1 MSRPLGVGK
10 WRIGVECCGFRVTRV
25 RPTPVLPCI
34 AVEARHL
41 RTGARFL
48 HLAADDPEDLFAI
61 AVRTPPPDDT
71 GVPHILEHS
80 VLGGSRKYPVKDP
93 FVEMLKMSMATFINA
108 MTYPDRTVYPVA
120 STVKKDFFNLADVYF
135 DAVFHPNISP
145 LTLDQE
151 GHHLEFV
158 RPGDVGSPLTIK
170 GIVYNEMK
178 GAYSDL
184 DSVVDRISTRGLFPD
199 TPYGRDSGGDPEAIP
214 RLTYPRFRGFLE
226 RFYHPSNAFFFVYG
240 GIPTEEHF
248 AFLDARLRDCPDRRD
263 IRVRIR
269 RQPRWTAPRET
280 TVAFPIGPGE
290 DPDRRAAVT
299 MNWLVSDVSDVST
312 NLAMNV
318 VDHLLLGTAAAPLR
332 KALVDSRLGE
342 DLTPSGFAEGTRET
356 SFHVGLKGTSLACRG
371 EIVALI
377 EDVLRQTACRGF
389 APDKIENALHQL
401 EYGHREIQGM
411 FPLRL
416 MGWVYNAWLY
426 GLDPLTFLRT
436 AEQIDALR
444 GRVKQDPG
452 LFSRLIREHLLDNPH
467 RLTAVVKPEVGL
479 LQQREKA
486 LARRLARRKRRM
498 SVAELE
504 AIARR
509 AAELDRLQSAPNPPE
524 AVAALP
530 QLRLK
535 DVPPDPRAIPTE
547 LIPVGHELPLLRNDI
562 FANGVNYLVLAFD
575 LGGLPREF
583 LADVS
588 VLTAL
593 FSRMGAAGRS
603 YAETADR
610 IAAVTGG
617 VSAGVFAA
625 TQAVDPNRT
634 QGYFTI
640 SFKALDKKFPDA
652 LELVRD
658 LLFELDLS
666 DVRRL
671 KDVLTQAQ
679 ARGRAAI
686 VPSGHQF
693 AARRAARFLS
703 GVSGLSE
710 LWYGVSALRTGE
722 EMLADFD
729 RREGELRRRLER
741 VREHLLRSASV
752 AASFTGTPV
761 FAEPVAEWLRGAF
774 DRRSQA
780 SCGGGELTSPPP
792 PAPPV
797 REGLAIESDVAFC
810 ARALRAPHASSADA
824 PLLRVFSQLAAFEYM
839 WEEIRVKGGA
849 YGGMSMYDSVAGAL
863 TFLSYRDPSVARTIA
878 VFDRVREYVERSRWT
893 PEDVERAVIGCAKAD
908 ERPVRPGPAT
918 STALRRFLIGLDD
931 SLRRERRQALLG
943 VSADDVRAAA
953 LRVLDDATNPGNTC
967 VVGAR
972 EELERASAELSEPLI
987 IEDILPGRK
996 PPAGGGRTS

>member
-1 MSRPLGVGK
+1 MSSPLEIGT
-10 WRIGVECCGFRVTRV
+10 WRAGVECCGFRVTRV
-25 RPTPVLPCI
+25 RRTPVLPCLAI
-34 AVEARHL
+34 EARHL

-48 HLAADDPEDLFAI
+48 HLVADDPENLFAI

-120 STVKKDFFNLADVYF
+120 STVEKDFFNLADVYF
-135 DAVFHPNISP
+135 DAVFHPDISP

-158 RPGDVGSPLTIK
+158 RPGDIASPLTIK

-184 DSVVDRISTRGLFPD
+184 DSVVDRVSTRGLFPD

-214 RLTYPRFRGFLE
+214 RLTYARFRGFFE
-226 RFYHPSNAFFFVYG
+226 RFYHPSNAFFFLYG

-248 AFLDARLRDCPDRRD
+248 TFLDARLRDCPERRD

-269 RQPRWTAPRET
+269 RQPRWTAPQEI

-290 DPDRRAAVT
+290 DPDRRGAVT
-299 MNWLVSDVSDVST
+299 MNWLVSEVSDVST

-342 DLTPSGFAEGTRET
+342 DLTPSGFAEGVRET
-356 SFHVGLKGTSLACRG
+356 SFHVGLKGTSVARRG
-371 EIVALI
+371 EITALV
-377 EDVLRQTACRGF
+377 DKVLRQTVRDGF

-436 AEQIDALR
+436 AEQLDALR
-444 GRVKQDPG
+444 DQVEREPG
-452 LFSRLIREHLLDNPH
+452 LFSRLVSEHLLDNPH
-467 RLTAVVKPEVGL
+467 RLTAVVRPEVGL
-479 LQQREKA
+479 LRRREKA

-498 SVAELE
+498 SSSELE

-524 AVAALP
+524 ALAALP
-530 QLRLK
+530 QLHLG

-547 LIPVGHELPLLRNDI
+547 VIPVGDQLPLLRNAV

-575 LGGLPREF
+575 LGGLPRE
-583 LADVS
+583 LLSEVS
-588 VLTAL
+588 VLAGL

-625 TQAVDPNRT
+625 THALDSSRT
-634 QGYFTI
+634 QGYFTV
-640 SFKALDKKFPDA
+640 SLKALDRKFPDA
-652 LELVRD
+652 LQLVRQ
-658 LLFELDLS
+658 LLFELDLN

-671 KDVLTQAQ
+671 KDVLTQIQ
-679 ARGRAAI
+679 ARRRAAI

-693 AARRAARFLS
+693 AARRAAHSLS
-703 GVSGLSE
+703 GVSELLE
-710 LWYGVSALRTGE
+710 LWYGVSALRSGE
-722 EMLADFD
+722 EILADFE
-729 RREGELRRRLER
+729 RRERRLRARLER
-741 VREHLLRSASV
+741 VRAYLVGAAPV
-752 AASFTGTPV
+752 AASFTGTDV
-761 FAEPVAEWLRGAF
+761 FVETVAEWLRGAF
-774 DRRSQA
+774 DRRSPTGLGRGLA
-780 SCGGGELTSPPP
+780 SAIPVAV
-792 PAPPV
+792 API
-797 REGLAIESDVAFC
+797 REGLAVESDVAFC
-810 ARALRAPHASSADA
+810 ARVLRAPHASAVEA

-849 YGGMSMYDSVAGAL
+849 YGGMSMYDGVAGAL
-863 TFLSYRDPSVARTIA
+863 TFLSYRDPSVARTLG

-893 PEDVERAVIGCAKAD
+893 AEDVERAVIGCAKAD

-918 STALRRFLIGLDD
+918 STALRRFLVGLDETV
-931 SLRRERRQALLG
+931 RRERRRVLLRAS
-943 VSADDVRAAA
+943 VNAVREAA
-953 LRVLDDATNPGNTC
+953 LRVLDDEANPGNTC
-967 VVGAR
+967 VVAAR
-972 EELERASAELSEPLI
+972 EELERANAELAEPLS
-987 IEDILPGRK
+987 IEDILPGRRSPGMGK
-996 PPAGGGRTS
+996 CS